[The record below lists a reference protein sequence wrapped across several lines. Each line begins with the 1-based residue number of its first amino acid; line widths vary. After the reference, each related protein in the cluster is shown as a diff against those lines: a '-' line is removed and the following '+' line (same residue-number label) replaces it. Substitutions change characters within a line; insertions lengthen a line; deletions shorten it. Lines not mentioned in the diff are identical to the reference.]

1 MKKIEFFLASFFIHA
16 SFLFFFLPES
26 KIENKIPVSVEL
38 KPTES
43 SLIKEKSNP
52 PNPPMAFKK
61 EEKIEQQGFK
71 KTKVKNSFY
80 GIGIS
85 ASCYTQRSL
94 KIDETF
100 FGYPAQQVGLR
111 GGDEILSINGYK
123 INTTQDCLRIR
134 SNHPTTLNL
143 IAFRPSTGE
152 TFEVSLPTQLI
163 ETN

>member
-1 MKKIEFFLASFFIHA
+1 MNKIEFFLASLFIHA
-16 SFLFFFLPES
+16 SFLFFFLPDN
-26 KIENKIPVSVEL
+26 KIENKSPVSVEL
-38 KPTES
+38 KPSEPTLE
-43 SLIKEKSNP
+43 KEKIHPN
-52 PNPPMAFKK
+52 NPPMAFKK
-61 EEKIEQQGFK
+61 ETKIEEQGFK
-71 KTKVKNSFY
+71 KAKIKNSFY

-100 FGYPAQQVGLR
+100 FGYPAQKVGLR

-134 SNHPTTLNL
+134 SKNPTTLNL

-163 ETN
+163 ETD